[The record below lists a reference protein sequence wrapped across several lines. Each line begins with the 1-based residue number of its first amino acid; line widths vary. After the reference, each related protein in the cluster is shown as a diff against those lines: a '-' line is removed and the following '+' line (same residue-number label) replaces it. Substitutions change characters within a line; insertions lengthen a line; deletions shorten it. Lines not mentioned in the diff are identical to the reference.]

1 LEILAQKY
9 TYILLLYVLYLE
21 LLFKNLDFELALFS
35 IFRFQRPRPVQQGV
49 YSLFWDVR
57 TILQEAQRKS
67 RGVAYPE
74 KLDKVGIP
82 ALLTS

>member
-1 LEILAQKY
+1 
-9 TYILLLYVLYLE
+9 LE

-35 IFRFQRPRPVQQGV
+35 IFQFSKTPPRNKAFIAC
-49 YSLFWDVR
+49 YWDVR

-74 KLDKVGIP
+74 KLDKMGIP
-82 ALLTS
+82 TLLTS